1 MVSKLRIV
9 LKRTRS
15 TKEKAELEVERE
27 QAAGARAALEQLLTR
42 SRRATARAER
52 KVQELLSVW
61 QLGTLQLSAES
72 AGHDAGRMHVAA
84 SVSDEEEQDGGGG
97 GRKTTPLLLSP
108 AALAGCVLKVAI
120 VADDNELA
128 TAATAAESAKRALF

>member
-52 KVQELLSVW
+52 KVQELLWRS
-61 QLGTLQLSAES
+61 LGTLQLSAES

-97 GRKTTPLLLSP
+97 GRETTPLSP

>member
-52 KVQELLSVW
+52 KVQELLWRS
-61 QLGTLQLSAES
+61 LGTLQLSAES

-97 GRKTTPLLLSP
+97 GRKTTPLLVSP